1 MEHSKEAAWGEM
13 QKAGYIAEDAIP
25 RIGGQWP
32 EYAHTLKICVDSFDA
47 QLAEGTLF
55 TYYFEN
61 AWAFHSLD
69 QLLFALDSV
78 AQLAG
83 QPQADTELRRGFAA
97 PVHRRKPVNEGERTW
112 TQPKHQIPYYTVDEL
127 KAKHGR
133 LANFH
138 LRIFARQHSRMQG
151 VLVWEE
157 GKKEMT
163 FRSELELLLLL
174 RDALLA
180 SDGLPINI

>member
-1 MEHSKEAAWGEM
+1 MGRNAESWIYSGRCHS
-13 QKAGYIAEDAIP
+13 
-25 RIGGQWP
+25 RNGGQWP

-83 QPQADTELRRGFAA
+83 QPQADTELRRGLCC
-97 PVHRRKPVNEGERTW
+97 PCSPQETRK
-112 TQPKHQIPYYTVDEL
+112 
-127 KAKHGR
+127 
-133 LANFH
+133 
-138 LRIFARQHSRMQG
+138 
-151 VLVWEE
+151 
-157 GKKEMT
+157 
-163 FRSELELLLLL
+163 
-174 RDALLA
+174 
-180 SDGLPINI
+180 

>member
-1 MEHSKEAAWGEM
+1 MWGEM
-13 QKAGYIAEDAIP
+13 QKVGYIAEDAIP
-25 RIGGQWP
+25 RNGGQWP

-47 QLAEGTLF
+47 HLAEGTLF

-61 AWAFHSLD
+61 TWDFHSLD

-78 AQLAG
+78 THLAG
-83 QPQADTELRRGFAA
+83 HPQADTELRRSFSV
-97 PVHRRKPVNEGERTW
+97 PVHRRKSENDGERIW
-112 TQPKHQIPYYTVDEL
+112 TQPKHQTPYYTVEEL

-138 LRIFARQHSRMQG
+138 LRVFARQHSSMQG

-174 RDALLA
+174 RDALLVSA
-180 SDGLPINI
+180 GVPINK